1 MQSGSRVRLLE
12 RSPAHVSHAVGR
24 GPPGCQG
31 MPYGLATDARLTQGP
46 SVLKLPVDA
55 SDSADAH
62 TEVQMTGIILVPID
76 TSTLA
81 QRALGTACAIA
92 KAQRGNLR
100 LILVHETEEFEGL
113 PDSPWNGAREAM
125 ECAYLDDKARQ
136 IEGETG
142 LHVIVD
148 HPKGPPAQTIVR
160 HATAYRADLVVMSTH
175 CRTGIHRAWIRSVAD
190 YVMRHVDIPVLMLRE
205 GDAGAPTEF
214 HRVLIP
220 LDGTERAESII
231 DDAISVCGPDA
242 TYVLTRIVAPLP
254 LSNTGFIAPFP
265 MSAMP
270 TDVRATEA
278 AREAARD
285 YLREAAARARAKG
298 AVHIQE
304 VPAVSEDT
312 PGAIL
317 AQKADL
323 IAIASHGR
331 GASRFVLG
339 SVTDQLLK
347 KGTTP
352 LLVKRVQA

>member
-1 MQSGSRVRLLE
+1 MT
-12 RSPAHVSHAVGR
+12 
-24 GPPGCQG
+24 
-31 MPYGLATDARLTQGP
+31 AT
-46 SVLKLPVDA
+46 
-55 SDSADAH
+55 
-62 TEVQMTGIILVPID
+62 ILVPVD

-92 KAQRGNLR
+92 KAQRGDLR

-136 IEGETG
+136 IEMETG

-160 HATAYRADLVVMSTH
+160 HANAYRADLVVMSTH
-175 CRTGIHRAWIRSVAD
+175 CRTGIHRAWMRSVAD
-190 YVMRHVDIPVLMLRE
+190 YVMRHVDIPVLMLRD

-214 HRVLIP
+214 RRVLIP

-231 DDAISVCGPDA
+231 DDAISVCGPEA

-254 LSNTGFIAPFP
+254 LSNTGFVAPFP

-270 TDVRATEA
+270 TDAGATEA
-278 AREAARD
+278 ALEAARE
-285 YLREAAARARAKG
+285 YLRETADRMRAKG
-298 AVHIQE
+298 AVHVHE

-312 PGAIL
+312 PAAIL
-317 AQKADL
+317 SQKADL

-339 SVTDQLLK
+339 SVTDELLK
-347 KGTTP
+347 KGMTP
-352 LLVKRVQA
+352 LLVKRVHG